1 MAVLATKI
9 GSKAVK
15 VAVRRLLGWY
25 DIHKRKLPWRSKT
38 PDPYHV
44 WLSEIMLQQTTVA
57 AVASYYKKFTARWP
71 QVQDLA
77 AAPLDDLLAAWSGL
91 GYYARAR
98 NLHKAAGI
106 VAASGGAFPN
116 TIEGLSALPGVG
128 PYTAGAIGAIAFG
141 LRAAAVDAN
150 AERVIARFFA
160 VREPIPAA
168 RPEIRKLADTMVP
181 ADRPGDFAQSL
192 MDLGSMVCTQKP
204 VCSLCPLAADC
215 RGYALGDAEKLPQR
229 AAKAPKP
236 KRKAVAYVA
245 EDADGRVLL
254 MQRPPKGLLGG
265 MWQPPMTPLENP
277 LPDAG
282 EIEAAKPFV
291 ADWQKVTGTVRHVF
305 THFELEVDVWQSRLI
320 QTDGRGGNLG
330 RWQPVDRLS
339 EVGLPTVMRKIL
351 HHAFSSG
358 TVQDRSRAR

>member
-1 MAVLATKI
+1 MAATATKT
-9 GSKAVK
+9 GSKAVDA
-15 VAVRRLLGWY
+15 AVRRLLDWY
-25 DIHKRKLPWRSKT
+25 DTHKRKLPWRSQT

-57 AVASYYKKFTARWP
+57 AVESYYKKFTSRWP
-71 QVQDLA
+71 RVGDMA

-98 NLHKAAGI
+98 NLHKTAGI
-106 VAASGGAFPN
+106 VAAGGGKFPDS
-116 TIEGLSALPGVG
+116 IEGLSALPGVG

-160 VREPIPAA
+160 VQEPIPAA

-215 RGYALGDAEKLPQR
+215 RGYAQGEAETLPRR

-236 KRKAVAYVA
+236 KRKAVAYVTVDA
-245 EDADGRVLL
+245 ENRVLL
-254 MQRPPKGLLGG
+254 LQRPPKGLLGG
-265 MWQPPMTPLENP
+265 MWQPPMTPLENHAP
-277 LPDAG
+277 GAA
-282 EIEAAKPFV
+282 EIDAAKPFG
-291 ADWQKVTGTVRHVF
+291 ADWQKVPGSVRHVF
-305 THFELEVDVWQSRLI
+305 THFELEVEVWQSCLMLA
-320 QTDGRGGNLG
+320 DGRGGNLG
-330 RWQPVDRLS
+330 RWQPVGRLS

-351 HHAFSSG
+351 HHALSYG
-358 TVQDRSRAR
+358 AAQDRSKTR